1 MATPSAAVR
10 PILAVPRPELNLAG
24 KLCLGFLAFLALG
37 ALGGAAFLVT
47 SPDGSAMQWTL
58 SMLDGS
64 PFTDFFVPGLILGG
78 LFGLG
83 SLAVVA
89 MGLARWRIAPF
100 LAFALGCGQMIWI
113 VVELA
118 IIGQLSFL
126 HPVCF
131 GLGLIIAATAVRWG
145 WPTFEAWHQ
154 AR

>member
-10 PILAVPRPELNLAG
+10 PIVTVPRPELHLAG

-37 ALGGAAFLVT
+37 ALGGAVFLIT
-47 SPDGSAMQWTL
+47 SPDGSAMQWSL
-58 SMLDGS
+58 SMLEGS
-64 PFTDFFVPGLILGG
+64 PFTDFFIPGLILGG
-78 LFGLG
+78 LFGFG

-89 MGLARWRIAPF
+89 MGLARLRIAPF
-100 LAFALGCGQMIWI
+100 LAFGLGCGQMIWI

-126 HPVCF
+126 HPFCF

-145 WPTFEAWHQ
+145 WPTFDAWRG

>member
-10 PILAVPRPELNLAG
+10 PLVAVPRPELHLAG

-47 SPDGSAMQWTL
+47 SPDGSAMQWTV
-58 SMLDGS
+58 SMLKGS
-64 PFTDFFVPGLILGG
+64 PFRDFFVPGLILGG
-78 LFGLG
+78 VFGIG

-89 MGLARWRIAPF
+89 LGLARSRIAPF
-100 LAFALGCGQMIWI
+100 LAFGLGCGQMIWI

-126 HPVCF
+126 HPLCF
-131 GLGLIIAATAVRWG
+131 GLGLIIASTAVRWG
-145 WPTFEAWHQ
+145 WPPFEAWRQ